1 MAAAAA
7 EEPESAQPMQCSKLC
22 VGSLARKRRV
32 TVVRCA
38 GGMWP
43 VVLSYV
49 AFMVLRKMA
58 RGKMLQNFVL
68 NRSVFTHRSAHL
80 HGTGMSS
87 NRIPCT
93 CSRSRSGA
101 PRAVAGVMKPP
112 PRLGG
117 ALCVA
122 RHTAASATIFAVSS

>member
-7 EEPESAQPMQCSKLC
+7 EEPESVQPMQCSKLC

-38 GGMWP
+38 GGAWP
-43 VVLSYV
+43 VLLSHV
-49 AFMVLRKMA
+49 AFMVLRKMTA
-58 RGKMLQNFVL
+58 RQNAPKFRVEL
-68 NRSVFTHRSAHL
+68 SVFTHRSAHL

>member
-1 MAAAAA
+1 
-7 EEPESAQPMQCSKLC
+7 MQCSKLC
-22 VGSLARKRRV
+22 VGSLALKRRV

-38 GGMWP
+38 GGRVWP
-43 VVLSYV
+43 VVLSCV
-49 AFMVLRKMA
+49 AFVVLRKMA
-58 RGKMLQNFVL
+58 RGKLQKIVL
-68 NRSVFTHRSAHL
+68 NSVFTHRSAHL

-112 PRLGG
+112 PRFGG

>member
-1 MAAAAA
+1 
-7 EEPESAQPMQCSKLC
+7 MQCSKLC

-38 GGMWP
+38 GGAWP
-43 VVLSYV
+43 VVLSHV

-58 RGKMLQNFVL
+58 RGKMLPNFVL
-68 NRSVFTHRSAHL
+68 NSRSSRTDQHNHL

>member
-1 MAAAAA
+1 
-7 EEPESAQPMQCSKLC
+7 MQCSKFC

-38 GGMWP
+38 GGAWP
-43 VVLSYV
+43 AVLSHV

-58 RGKMLQNFVL
+58 RGKTPPEFVL
-68 NRSVFTHRSAHL
+68 NSRSSRTDQAHL

-93 CSRSRSGA
+93 CSRSRSGV
-101 PRAVAGVMKPP
+101 PRAVAGVMNPP